1 VESWIRI
8 ASASGVAVFLGTA
21 LRFVL
26 PSGPGI
32 FVAGR
37 ARTVFLPLNRL
48 AFWACILSALVL
60 AAIALVRAMA
70 EDLIPR

>member
-8 ASASGVAVFLGTA
+8 ACASGVGVLLGAA
-21 LRFVL
+21 LRALL

-37 ARTVFLPLNRL
+37 GRTLFLPLNRL
-48 AFWACILSALVL
+48 AFWACVLSALVL
-60 AAIALVRAMA
+60 AAMALVRAMLD
-70 EDLIPR
+70 DLIPR